1 MTRPGRFVMRVLAL
15 GMIAFGIA
23 TVHAMLR
30 PIDPAMLDFKGAPAR
45 MDGGD
50 TAVTPDNPGEVPGA
64 TPTPPPVDPERSG
77 NQGESPAQPVVTPP
91 SPKHEPH
98 PDDIG
103 LEEAVEL
110 FKMGAI
116 FVDARSK
123 EEYEAGHIQGA
134 MSLSLEAIARSDPS
148 IGGKLDLLRAGFP
161 IVIYCKGA
169 DCTDS
174 HDLKR
179 RLEGIGITNMKVF
192 TGGFPEWQQAGHL
205 VETGPEP

>member
-1 MTRPGRFVMRVLAL
+1 MHHAGRFLMRVLAL

-30 PIDPAMLDFKGAPAR
+30 PINPAMLDFKGAPLPTQ
-45 MDGGD
+45 GTD
-50 TAVTPDNPGEVPGA
+50 TSHEQVENPDVSA
-64 TPTPPPVDPERSG
+64 PPVDPGPSAAG
-77 NQGESPAQPVVTPP
+77 GESPERSATTPP
-91 SPKHEPH
+91 SPQPEAH

-103 LEEAVEL
+103 LEKALEL
-110 FKMGAI
+110 FNMGAI

-134 MSLSLEAIARSDPS
+134 ISLSLEAIARSDPS

-179 RLEGIGITNMKVF
+179 RLEGVGITNMKVF
-192 TGGFPEWQQAGHL
+192 TGGFPEWQRAGLL